1 MTKNEP
7 KKVLRDTWPSN
18 TENCN
23 NSCNIFKY
31 LPFMLSSKIKRKMK
45 MKKTLNL
52 LFLLLAVFAISSCS
66 SDDDE
71 IKDSVKEITIYVSS
85 ETGESYGFNST
96 PEECMLVK
104 FDNPNGEWEHLG
116 LYRIEG
122 FTYVK
127 GHEYELRVKMTT
139 LANPPADGYSHKYLL
154 VKIVQDKLVK
164 ETETPTD
171 NSVKS
176 ESDIE
181 YQELCPYNKYETE
194 DNYIVDGEGNIYKGN
209 GWPKPSYEHSRI
221 YVENVLDKGDDNWVK
236 FNSIPYQAYCSY
248 VISPLTDDIRMVYNE
263 DGGPLFKDVIP
274 ENEFEYITKKMNS
287 GEKLQYFLILANVY
301 KKGLQKLKFTITK
314 Q

>member
-1 MTKNEP
+1 M
-7 KKVLRDTWPSN
+7 
-18 TENCN
+18 
-23 NSCNIFKY
+23 KY
-31 LPFMLSSKIKRKMK
+31 IQNLPFILSSTIKRKI
-45 MKKTLNL
+45 KKTLNL

-66 SDDDE
+66 SYDDE
-71 IKDSVKEITIYVSS
+71 KKDSVKEITIYVSS

-139 LANPPADGYSHKYLL
+139 LANPPADGYSHRYLL

-209 GWPKPSYEHSRI
+209 GWAKPSYEHSRV

-248 VISPLTDDIRMVYNE
+248 VISPLTDDIRLVYNE
-263 DGGPLFKDVIP
+263 DGGPLFKKVIP
-274 ENEFEYITKKMNS
+274 ESEFEYITKKMNS

>member
-1 MTKNEP
+1 MQYIQN
-7 KKVLRDTWPSN
+7 
-18 TENCN
+18 
-23 NSCNIFKY
+23 
-31 LPFMLSSKIKRKMK
+31 LPFILSSTIKRK

-52 LFLLLAVFAISSCS
+52 LFLLLAVFAVSSCS

-71 IKDSVKEITIYVSS
+71 KKDSVKEITIYVSS

-104 FDNPNGEWEHLG
+104 FDNPNGKWEHLG

-164 ETETPTD
+164 ETETPT

-221 YVENVLDKGDDNWVK
+221 YVENVLDKSDDNWVK
-236 FNSIPYQAYCSY
+236 FNSIPYQAYRSY
-248 VISPLTDDIRMVYNE
+248 VISPLTDDIRLVYNE

-274 ENEFEYITKKMNS
+274 ESEFEYITKKMNS

>member
-1 MTKNEP
+1 MQYIQN
-7 KKVLRDTWPSN
+7 
-18 TENCN
+18 
-23 NSCNIFKY
+23 
-31 LPFMLSSKIKRKMK
+31 LPFILSSTIKRK

-71 IKDSVKEITIYVSS
+71 KKDSVKEITIYVSS

-139 LANPPADGYSHKYLL
+139 LANPPADGYSHRYLL

-164 ETETPTD
+164 ETGTPTD

-209 GWPKPSYEHSRI
+209 GLPKPSYEHSRI

-274 ENEFEYITKKMNS
+274 ESEFEYITKKMNS

>member
-1 MTKNEP
+1 MQYIQN
-7 KKVLRDTWPSN
+7 
-18 TENCN
+18 
-23 NSCNIFKY
+23 
-31 LPFMLSSKIKRKMK
+31 LPFILSSTIKRKMK

-71 IKDSVKEITIYVSS
+71 KKDSVKEITIYVSS

-104 FDNPNGEWEHLG
+104 FDNPNGKWEHLG

-164 ETETPTD
+164 ETGTPTD

-248 VISPLTDDIRMVYNE
+248 VISPLTEDIRLVYNE

-274 ENEFEYITKKMNS
+274 ESEFEYITKKMNS
-287 GEKLQYFLILANVY
+287 GEKLQYYLILANVY

>member
-1 MTKNEP
+1 MQYIQN
-7 KKVLRDTWPSN
+7 
-18 TENCN
+18 
-23 NSCNIFKY
+23 
-31 LPFMLSSKIKRKMK
+31 LPFILSSTIKRK

-71 IKDSVKEITIYVSS
+71 KKDSVKEITIYVSS

-221 YVENVLDKGDDNWVK
+221 YIENVLDKGDDNWVK

-248 VISPLTDDIRMVYNE
+248 VISPLTDDIRLVYNE

-274 ENEFEYITKKMNS
+274 ESEFEYITKKMNS

>member
-1 MTKNEP
+1 MQYIQN
-7 KKVLRDTWPSN
+7 
-18 TENCN
+18 
-23 NSCNIFKY
+23 
-31 LPFMLSSKIKRKMK
+31 LPFILSSTIKRK

-71 IKDSVKEITIYVSS
+71 KKDSVKEITIYVSS

-164 ETETPTD
+164 ETENPTD

-209 GWPKPSYEHSRI
+209 GLPKPSYEHSRI
-221 YVENVLDKGDDNWVK
+221 YIENVLDKGDDNWVK
-236 FNSIPYQAYCSY
+236 FNSIPYQAYRSY

-263 DGGPLFKDVIP
+263 DDGPLFKDVIP
-274 ENEFEYITKKMNS
+274 ESEFEYITKKMNS

>member
-1 MTKNEP
+1 MQYIQN
-7 KKVLRDTWPSN
+7 
-18 TENCN
+18 
-23 NSCNIFKY
+23 
-31 LPFMLSSKIKRKMK
+31 LPFILSSTIKRK

-104 FDNPNGEWEHLG
+104 FDNPNGEWEHLS

-127 GHEYELRVKMTT
+127 GHEYELRIKMTT
-139 LANPPADGYSHKYLL
+139 LASPPADGYSHKYLL

-194 DNYIVDGEGNIYKGN
+194 DNYIIDGEGNIYKGN
-209 GWPKPSYEHSRI
+209 GWTKPSYEHSRI
-221 YVENVLDKGDDNWVK
+221 YIENVLDKGDDNWVK
-236 FNSIPYQAYCSY
+236 FNSIPYQTYCSY

>member
-1 MTKNEP
+1 MQYIQN
-7 KKVLRDTWPSN
+7 
-18 TENCN
+18 
-23 NSCNIFKY
+23 
-31 LPFMLSSKIKRKMK
+31 LPFILSSTIKRK

-52 LFLLLAVFAISSCS
+52 LFLLLAVFAVSSCS

-71 IKDSVKEITIYVSS
+71 KKDSVKEITIYVSS

-164 ETETPTD
+164 ETGTPTD

-209 GWPKPSYEHSRI
+209 GWTKPSYEHSRI

-274 ENEFEYITKKMNS
+274 ESEFEYITKKMNS

>member
-1 MTKNEP
+1 MQYIQN
-7 KKVLRDTWPSN
+7 
-18 TENCN
+18 
-23 NSCNIFKY
+23 
-31 LPFMLSSKIKRKMK
+31 LPFMLSSTIKRK

-71 IKDSVKEITIYVSS
+71 KKDSVKEITIYVSS

-139 LANPPADGYSHKYLL
+139 LANPPADGYSHRYLL

-194 DNYIVDGEGNIYKGN
+194 DNYIIDGEGNIYKGN
-209 GWPKPSYEHSRI
+209 GLPKPSYEHSRI

-248 VISPLTDDIRMVYNE
+248 VISPLTDDIRLVYNE

-274 ENEFEYITKKMNS
+274 ESEFEYITKKMNS

>member
-1 MTKNEP
+1 MQYIQN
-7 KKVLRDTWPSN
+7 
-18 TENCN
+18 
-23 NSCNIFKY
+23 
-31 LPFMLSSKIKRKMK
+31 LPFILSGTIKRK

-52 LFLLLAVFAISSCS
+52 LFLLLAVFAVSSCS

-71 IKDSVKEITIYVSS
+71 KKDSVKEITIYVSS
-85 ETGESYGFNST
+85 ETGKSYGFNST

-274 ENEFEYITKKMNS
+274 ESEFEYITKRMNS

-314 Q
+314 P

>member
-1 MTKNEP
+1 MQYIQN
-7 KKVLRDTWPSN
+7 
-18 TENCN
+18 
-23 NSCNIFKY
+23 
-31 LPFMLSSKIKRKMK
+31 LPFILSSTIKRK

-52 LFLLLAVFAISSCS
+52 LFLLLAVFAVSSCS

-71 IKDSVKEITIYVSS
+71 KKDSVKEITIYVSS

-164 ETETPTD
+164 ETGTPTD

-181 YQELCPYNKYETE
+181 YQELCPYNKYEIE

-221 YVENVLDKGDDNWVK
+221 YVENVLDKGDDNWGK
-236 FNSIPYQAYCSY
+236 FNSIPYQAYRSY

-274 ENEFEYITKKMNS
+274 ESEFEYITKKMNS
-287 GEKLQYFLILANVY
+287 GEKLQYYLILANVY

>member
-1 MTKNEP
+1 MQYIQN
-7 KKVLRDTWPSN
+7 
-18 TENCN
+18 
-23 NSCNIFKY
+23 
-31 LPFMLSSKIKRKMK
+31 LPFILSSTIKRK

-52 LFLLLAVFAISSCS
+52 LFLLLAVFAVSSCS

-71 IKDSVKEITIYVSS
+71 KKDSVKEITIYVSS

-164 ETETPTD
+164 ETGTPTD

-209 GWPKPSYEHSRI
+209 GLPKPSYEHSRI

-263 DGGPLFKDVIP
+263 DGGPLFKNVIP
-274 ENEFEYITKKMNS
+274 ESEFEYITKKMNS

>member
-1 MTKNEP
+1 
-7 KKVLRDTWPSN
+7 
-18 TENCN
+18 
-23 NSCNIFKY
+23 
-31 LPFMLSSKIKRKMK
+31 

-104 FDNPNGEWEHLG
+104 FENPNGEWEHLG

-164 ETETPTD
+164 ETGTPTD

-194 DNYIVDGEGNIYKGN
+194 DNYIVDGEGYIYKGN

-221 YVENVLDKGDDNWVK
+221 YIENVLDKGDDNWVK

-274 ENEFEYITKKMNS
+274 ESEFEYITKKMNS

-301 KKGLQKLKFTITK
+301 KKGLQKLKFTIKK

>member
-1 MTKNEP
+1 MQYIQN
-7 KKVLRDTWPSN
+7 
-18 TENCN
+18 
-23 NSCNIFKY
+23 
-31 LPFMLSSKIKRKMK
+31 LPFILSSTIKRK

-164 ETETPTD
+164 ESETPTD

-209 GWPKPSYEHSRI
+209 GWPKPSYEHSRV

-248 VISPLTDDIRMVYNE
+248 VISPLTDDIRLVYNE
-263 DGGPLFKDVIP
+263 DGGPLFKKVIP
-274 ENEFEYITKKMNS
+274 ESEFEYITKKMNS

>member
-1 MTKNEP
+1 MQYIQN
-7 KKVLRDTWPSN
+7 
-18 TENCN
+18 
-23 NSCNIFKY
+23 
-31 LPFMLSSKIKRKMK
+31 LPFMLSSKIKRK

-71 IKDSVKEITIYVSS
+71 KKDSVKEITIYVSS

-127 GHEYELRVKMTT
+127 GHEYELRVKMNT

-164 ETETPTD
+164 ETGTPTD

-194 DNYIVDGEGNIYKGN
+194 DNYIVDGEGNIYKSN

-263 DGGPLFKDVIP
+263 DDGPLFKDVIP
-274 ENEFEYITKKMNS
+274 ESEFEYITKKMNS

>member
-1 MTKNEP
+1 MQYIQN
-7 KKVLRDTWPSN
+7 
-18 TENCN
+18 
-23 NSCNIFKY
+23 
-31 LPFMLSSKIKRKMK
+31 LPFILSSTIKRK

-52 LFLLLAVFAISSCS
+52 LFLLLAVFAVSSCS

-71 IKDSVKEITIYVSS
+71 KKDSVKEITIYVSS

-164 ETETPTD
+164 ETGTPTD

-221 YVENVLDKGDDNWVK
+221 YVENVLDKSDDNWVK

-248 VISPLTDDIRMVYNE
+248 VISPLTDDIRLVYNE
-263 DGGPLFKDVIP
+263 DGGPLFKKVIP
-274 ENEFEYITKKMNS
+274 ESEFEYITKKMNS

>member
-1 MTKNEP
+1 MQYIQN
-7 KKVLRDTWPSN
+7 
-18 TENCN
+18 
-23 NSCNIFKY
+23 
-31 LPFMLSSKIKRKMK
+31 LPFILSSTIKRKMK
-45 MKKTLNL
+45 MKNTLNL

-71 IKDSVKEITIYVSS
+71 KKDSVKEITIYVSS

-104 FDNPNGEWEHLG
+104 FENPNGEWEHLG

-139 LANPPADGYSHKYLL
+139 LANPPADGYGHKYLL

-164 ETETPTD
+164 ETETPT

-236 FNSIPYQAYCSY
+236 FNNIPYQAYCSY

-274 ENEFEYITKKMNS
+274 ESEFEYITKKMNS

>member
-1 MTKNEP
+1 MQYIQN
-7 KKVLRDTWPSN
+7 
-18 TENCN
+18 
-23 NSCNIFKY
+23 
-31 LPFMLSSKIKRKMK
+31 LPFILSSTIKRK

-52 LFLLLAVFAISSCS
+52 LFLLLAVFAVSSCS

-71 IKDSVKEITIYVSS
+71 KKDSVKEITIYVSS

-139 LANPPADGYSHKYLL
+139 LANPPADGYSHRYLL

-221 YVENVLDKGDDNWVK
+221 YVENVSDKGDDNWVK

-274 ENEFEYITKKMNS
+274 ESEFEYITKKMNS

>member
-1 MTKNEP
+1 MQYIQN
-7 KKVLRDTWPSN
+7 
-18 TENCN
+18 
-23 NSCNIFKY
+23 
-31 LPFMLSSKIKRKMK
+31 LPFILSSTIKRK

-52 LFLLLAVFAISSCS
+52 LFLLLAVFAVSSCS

-71 IKDSVKEITIYVSS
+71 KKDSVKEITIYVSS

-139 LANPPADGYSHKYLL
+139 LANPPADGYSHRYLL

-194 DNYIVDGEGNIYKGN
+194 DNYIIDGEGNIYKGN
-209 GWPKPSYEHSRI
+209 GLPKPSYEHSRI

-248 VISPLTDDIRMVYNE
+248 VISPLTDDIRLVYNE

-274 ENEFEYITKKMNS
+274 ESEFEYITKKMNS

>member
-1 MTKNEP
+1 MQYIQN
-7 KKVLRDTWPSN
+7 
-18 TENCN
+18 
-23 NSCNIFKY
+23 
-31 LPFMLSSKIKRKMK
+31 LPFILSSTIKRK

-52 LFLLLAVFAISSCS
+52 LFLLLAVFAVSSCS

-71 IKDSVKEITIYVSS
+71 KKDSVKEITIYVSS

-104 FDNPNGEWEHLG
+104 FDNPNGKWEHLG

-164 ETETPTD
+164 ETETPT

-221 YVENVLDKGDDNWVK
+221 YVENVLDKSDDNWVK

-248 VISPLTDDIRMVYNE
+248 VISPLTDNIRLVYNE

-274 ENEFEYITKKMNS
+274 ESEFEYITKKMNS

>member
-1 MTKNEP
+1 MQYIQN
-7 KKVLRDTWPSN
+7 
-18 TENCN
+18 
-23 NSCNIFKY
+23 
-31 LPFMLSSKIKRKMK
+31 LPFILSSTIKRK

-52 LFLLLAVFAISSCS
+52 LFLLLAVFAVSSCS

-71 IKDSVKEITIYVSS
+71 KKDSVKEITIYVSS

-104 FDNPNGEWEHLG
+104 FDNPNGKWEHLG

-164 ETETPTD
+164 ETGTPT

-209 GWPKPSYEHSRI
+209 GWPKPSYEHNRI

-274 ENEFEYITKKMNS
+274 ESEFEYITKKMNS
-287 GEKLQYFLILANVY
+287 GEKLQYYLILANVY

>member
-1 MTKNEP
+1 MQYIQN
-7 KKVLRDTWPSN
+7 
-18 TENCN
+18 
-23 NSCNIFKY
+23 
-31 LPFMLSSKIKRKMK
+31 LPFILSSTIKRKMK

-71 IKDSVKEITIYVSS
+71 KKDSVKEITIYVSS

-181 YQELCPYNKYETE
+181 YQELCPYNKYEIE

-248 VISPLTDDIRMVYNE
+248 VISPLTDNIRMVYNE

-274 ENEFEYITKKMNS
+274 ESEFEYITKKMNS

>member
-1 MTKNEP
+1 MQYIQN
-7 KKVLRDTWPSN
+7 
-18 TENCN
+18 
-23 NSCNIFKY
+23 
-31 LPFMLSSKIKRKMK
+31 LPFILSSTIKRK

-127 GHEYELRVKMTT
+127 GHEYELQVKMTT

-164 ETETPTD
+164 ESETPTD

>member
-1 MTKNEP
+1 M
-7 KKVLRDTWPSN
+7 
-18 TENCN
+18 
-23 NSCNIFKY
+23 KY
-31 LPFMLSSKIKRKMK
+31 IQNLPFILSSTIKRKI
-45 MKKTLNL
+45 KKTLNL
-52 LFLLLAVFAISSCS
+52 LFLLLAVFAVSSCS

-71 IKDSVKEITIYVSS
+71 KKDSVKEITIYVSS

-104 FDNPNGEWEHLG
+104 FDNPNGEWEHLS

-127 GHEYELRVKMTT
+127 GHEYELRIKMTT
-139 LANPPADGYSHKYLL
+139 LASPPADGYSHKYLL

-221 YVENVLDKGDDNWVK
+221 YIENVLDKGDDNWVK

>member
-1 MTKNEP
+1 M
-7 KKVLRDTWPSN
+7 
-18 TENCN
+18 
-23 NSCNIFKY
+23 KY
-31 LPFMLSSKIKRKMK
+31 IQNLPFILSSTIKRK

-52 LFLLLAVFAISSCS
+52 LFLLLAVFAVSSCS

-71 IKDSVKEITIYVSS
+71 KKDSVKEITIYVSS
-85 ETGESYGFNST
+85 ETGKSYGFNST

-221 YVENVLDKGDDNWVK
+221 YIENVLDKGDNNWVK

-274 ENEFEYITKKMNS
+274 ESEFEYITKKMNS
-287 GEKLQYFLILANVY
+287 GEKLQYYLILANVY

>member
-1 MTKNEP
+1 MQCIQN
-7 KKVLRDTWPSN
+7 
-18 TENCN
+18 
-23 NSCNIFKY
+23 
-31 LPFMLSSKIKRKMK
+31 LPFILSSTIKRK

-71 IKDSVKEITIYVSS
+71 KKDSVKEITIYVSS

-248 VISPLTDDIRMVYNE
+248 VISPLTDNIRMVYNE
-263 DGGPLFKDVIP
+263 DGGPLFKKVIP
-274 ENEFEYITKKMNS
+274 ESEFEYITKKMNS

>member
-1 MTKNEP
+1 MQYIQN
-7 KKVLRDTWPSN
+7 
-18 TENCN
+18 
-23 NSCNIFKY
+23 
-31 LPFMLSSKIKRKMK
+31 LPFMLSSTIKRK

-52 LFLLLAVFAISSCS
+52 LFLLLAVFAVSSCS

-71 IKDSVKEITIYVSS
+71 KKDSVKEITIYVSS

-104 FDNPNGEWEHLG
+104 FENPNGEWEHLG

-139 LANPPADGYSHKYLL
+139 LANPPADGYSHRYLL

-274 ENEFEYITKKMNS
+274 ESEFEYITKKMNS

>member
-1 MTKNEP
+1 MQYIQN
-7 KKVLRDTWPSN
+7 
-18 TENCN
+18 
-23 NSCNIFKY
+23 
-31 LPFMLSSKIKRKMK
+31 LPFILSGTIKRK

-52 LFLLLAVFAISSCS
+52 LFLLLAVFAVSSCS

-71 IKDSVKEITIYVSS
+71 KKDSVKEITIYVSS

-104 FDNPNGEWEHLG
+104 FDNPNGKWEHLG

-164 ETETPTD
+164 ETGTPTD

-194 DNYIVDGEGNIYKGN
+194 DNYIVDGEGNIYKDN
-209 GWPKPSYEHSRI
+209 GSPKPSYEHSRI
-221 YVENVLDKGDDNWVK
+221 YVENILDKGDDNWVK

-248 VISPLTDDIRMVYNE
+248 VISPLTDEIRMVYNE

-274 ENEFEYITKKMNS
+274 ESEFEYITKKMNS

-301 KKGLQKLKFTITK
+301 KKGLQKWKFTITK

>member
-1 MTKNEP
+1 MQYIQN
-7 KKVLRDTWPSN
+7 
-18 TENCN
+18 
-23 NSCNIFKY
+23 
-31 LPFMLSSKIKRKMK
+31 LPFILSSTIKRKMK

-52 LFLLLAVFAISSCS
+52 LFLLLAVFAVSSCS

-71 IKDSVKEITIYVSS
+71 KKDSVKEITIYVSS

-221 YVENVLDKGDDNWVK
+221 YVENVLDKGDNNWVK

-248 VISPLTDDIRMVYNE
+248 VISPLTDDIRLVYNE

-274 ENEFEYITKKMNS
+274 ESEFEYITKKMNS

>member
-1 MTKNEP
+1 MQYIQN
-7 KKVLRDTWPSN
+7 
-18 TENCN
+18 
-23 NSCNIFKY
+23 
-31 LPFMLSSKIKRKMK
+31 LPFILSSTIKRK

-52 LFLLLAVFAISSCS
+52 LFLLLAVFAVSSCS

-71 IKDSVKEITIYVSS
+71 KKDSVKEITIYVSS

-139 LANPPADGYSHKYLL
+139 LANPPADGYSHRYLL

-221 YVENVLDKGDDNWVK
+221 YLENVLDKGDDNWDK

-248 VISPLTDDIRMVYNE
+248 VISPLTDDIRLVYNE
-263 DGGPLFKDVIP
+263 DGGPLFKKVIP
-274 ENEFEYITKKMNS
+274 ESEFEYITKKMNS

>member
-1 MTKNEP
+1 MQYIQN
-7 KKVLRDTWPSN
+7 
-18 TENCN
+18 
-23 NSCNIFKY
+23 
-31 LPFMLSSKIKRKMK
+31 LPFILSSTIKRK

-71 IKDSVKEITIYVSS
+71 KKDSVKEITIYVSS

-154 VKIVQDKLVK
+154 VKIIQDKLVK

-248 VISPLTDDIRMVYNE
+248 VISPLTDDIRLVYNE
-263 DGGPLFKDVIP
+263 DGGPLFKKVIP
-274 ENEFEYITKKMNS
+274 ESEFEYITKKMNS

>member
-1 MTKNEP
+1 MQYIQN
-7 KKVLRDTWPSN
+7 
-18 TENCN
+18 
-23 NSCNIFKY
+23 
-31 LPFMLSSKIKRKMK
+31 LPFILSSTIKRKMK

-71 IKDSVKEITIYVSS
+71 KKDSVKEITIYVSS

-181 YQELCPYNKYETE
+181 YQKLCPYNKYETE

-274 ENEFEYITKKMNS
+274 ESEFEYITKKMNS

>member
-1 MTKNEP
+1 MQYIQN
-7 KKVLRDTWPSN
+7 
-18 TENCN
+18 
-23 NSCNIFKY
+23 
-31 LPFMLSSKIKRKMK
+31 LPFILSSTIKRK

-52 LFLLLAVFAISSCS
+52 LFLLLAVFAVSSCS

-71 IKDSVKEITIYVSS
+71 KKDSVKEITIYVSS

-104 FDNPNGEWEHLG
+104 FDNPNGKWEHLG

-221 YVENVLDKGDDNWVK
+221 YVENVLDKGDNNWVK

-263 DGGPLFKDVIP
+263 DGGPLFKKVIP
-274 ENEFEYITKKMNS
+274 ESEFEYITKKMNS

>member
-1 MTKNEP
+1 MQYIQN
-7 KKVLRDTWPSN
+7 
-18 TENCN
+18 
-23 NSCNIFKY
+23 
-31 LPFMLSSKIKRKMK
+31 LPFILSSTIKRK

-104 FDNPNGEWEHLG
+104 FDNPNGEWEHLS

-194 DNYIVDGEGNIYKGN
+194 DNYIIDGEGNIYKGN
-209 GWPKPSYEHSRI
+209 GWTKPSYEHSRI

-248 VISPLTDDIRMVYNE
+248 VISPLTDDIRLVYNE
-263 DGGPLFKDVIP
+263 DGGPLFKKVIP
-274 ENEFEYITKKMNS
+274 ESEFEYITKKMNS

>member
-1 MTKNEP
+1 MQYIQN
-7 KKVLRDTWPSN
+7 
-18 TENCN
+18 
-23 NSCNIFKY
+23 
-31 LPFMLSSKIKRKMK
+31 LPFILSSTIKRK

-71 IKDSVKEITIYVSS
+71 KKDSVKEITIYVSS

-209 GWPKPSYEHSRI
+209 GLPKPSYEHSRI

-248 VISPLTDDIRMVYNE
+248 VISPLTDDIRLVYNE
-263 DGGPLFKDVIP
+263 DGGPLFKKVIP
-274 ENEFEYITKKMNS
+274 ESEFEYITKKMNS

>member
-1 MTKNEP
+1 MQYIQN
-7 KKVLRDTWPSN
+7 
-18 TENCN
+18 
-23 NSCNIFKY
+23 
-31 LPFMLSSKIKRKMK
+31 LPFMLSSKIKRK

-71 IKDSVKEITIYVSS
+71 KKDSVKEITIYVSS
-85 ETGESYGFNST
+85 ETGKSYGFNST

-221 YVENVLDKGDDNWVK
+221 YVENVLDKSDDNWVK

-248 VISPLTDDIRMVYNE
+248 VISPLTDDIRLVYNE

-274 ENEFEYITKKMNS
+274 ESEFEYITKKMNS

>member
-1 MTKNEP
+1 MQYIQN
-7 KKVLRDTWPSN
+7 
-18 TENCN
+18 
-23 NSCNIFKY
+23 
-31 LPFMLSSKIKRKMK
+31 LPFILSSTIKRK

-71 IKDSVKEITIYVSS
+71 KKDSVKEITIYVSS

-139 LANPPADGYSHKYLL
+139 LANPPADGYSHRYLL

-248 VISPLTDDIRMVYNE
+248 VISPLTDNVRLVYNE
-263 DGGPLFKDVIP
+263 DGGPLFKNVIP
-274 ENEFEYITKKMNS
+274 ESEFEYITKKMNS

>member
-1 MTKNEP
+1 MQYIQN
-7 KKVLRDTWPSN
+7 
-18 TENCN
+18 
-23 NSCNIFKY
+23 
-31 LPFMLSSKIKRKMK
+31 LPFILSSTIKRK

-52 LFLLLAVFAISSCS
+52 LFLLLAVFAVSSCS

-71 IKDSVKEITIYVSS
+71 KKDSVKEITIYVSS

-104 FDNPNGEWEHLG
+104 FDNPNGKWEHLG

-164 ETETPTD
+164 ETETPT

-221 YVENVLDKGDDNWVK
+221 YVENVLDKSDDNWVK

-248 VISPLTDDIRMVYNE
+248 VISPLTDDIRLVYNE
-263 DGGPLFKDVIP
+263 DGGPLFNKVIP
-274 ENEFEYITKKMNS
+274 ESEFEYITKKMNS

>member
-1 MTKNEP
+1 
-7 KKVLRDTWPSN
+7 
-18 TENCN
+18 
-23 NSCNIFKY
+23 
-31 LPFMLSSKIKRKMK
+31 

-52 LFLLLAVFAISSCS
+52 LFLLLAVFAVSSCS

-71 IKDSVKEITIYVSS
+71 KKDSVKEITIYVSS

-116 LYRIEG
+116 LYCIEG

-263 DGGPLFKDVIP
+263 DGGPSFKDVIP
-274 ENEFEYITKKMNS
+274 ESEFEYITKKMNS

-314 Q
+314 QRNAVCTNNVP